1 MDMLRAI
8 SRRLVGVVSDY
19 PLKTAG
25 LIAVLAGGR
34 VAYRSLSMA
43 VAETESAAMG
53 LTPSHVIEF
62 ASAQPAYA
70 LAVVV
75 GLALI
80 ARAE

>member
-1 MDMLRAI
+1 MLRAI
-8 SRRLVGVVSDY
+8 SRRFVGVVSDY

-34 VAYRSLSMA
+34 VAYRSLSAA
-43 VAETESAAMG
+43 VEGTASATMG
-53 LTPSHVIEF
+53 LTLTHLVEF
-62 ASAQPAYA
+62 ASAQPAYV

-80 ARAE
+80 VRAE